1 MNFNYWL
8 PSLIAS
14 GALAL
19 AYFLFR
25 RMIIDSN
32 KNIEEYKT
40 EMEKKIAKIQDEYL
54 TMDRHELLCE
64 NNHLKLKQIF
74 NTELEQFKNEV
85 FKYLRNM
92 EKSIA
97 KIVRQNG
104 RPISPGD

>member
-1 MNFNYWL
+1 MNLNSWL

-25 RMIIDSN
+25 RMIIDNN
-32 KNIEEYKT
+32 KNIEEHKT
-40 EMEKKIAKIQDEYL
+40 EMDKKIAKIQDEYL
-54 TMDRHELLCE
+54 AEDRHDLLCE

-74 NTELEQFKNEV
+74 NQELEQFKNEV

-92 EKSIA
+92 EKSVTE
-97 KIVRQNG
+97 IVRQNG
-104 RPISPGD
+104 RPVPPGD